1 MDKENKK
8 PIEAQEYGHTYDGG
22 VTEKQIEQWKRQ
34 HRKVM
39 RIDVADG
46 DELHIG
52 YFHRPSL
59 ETMAAVQK
67 VTAENEIRGAETMLK
82 GCWLGG
88 SEYLLT
94 DAALFN
100 AVSEQLGKVLNGCA
114 SSLKNL

>member
-1 MDKENKK
+1 MDKKNEK
-8 PIEAQEYGHTYDGG
+8 PAKAQEYGHTYDGG
-22 VTEKQIEQWKRQ
+22 VTEAQIEQWKRQ

-39 RIDVADG
+39 RIDVVDG

-52 YFHRPSL
+52 YFHRPSI
-59 ETMAAVQK
+59 ETMAAVQT

-88 SEYLLT
+88 SEEMLRDT
-94 DAALFN
+94 VLFN